1 MTDAMEVLF
10 SYAQDW
16 LKPPLLLCVPE
27 YSEAKRCANEQEKRL
42 RSMLNEEAKEYL
54 EGFLEEQKLLQYFEN
69 QALFRAGFHLAME
82 LSR

>member
-1 MTDAMEVLF
+1 MSDAMEVLF

-27 YSEAKRCANEQEKRL
+27 YSEAKRCAAEQEKRL
-42 RSMLNEEAKEYL
+42 LPILDDEAEKCFKNFMKEQEL
-54 EGFLEEQKLLQYFEN
+54 FLFLENRAMFQ
-69 QALFRAGFHLAME
+69 AGFRLAME